1 MLNYIITNETG
12 EAKLSITNQTG
23 DCKIKQEVIHTHT
36 HTASDKDVNL
46 TSREEPVEGSL
57 TVAFAY

>member
-36 HTASDKDVNL
+36 ASDKDVNL